1 MKSKLKIIL
10 ALSVVAVLIALLVY
24 RVFFYAPAVAVI
36 QAKEGKVAL
45 EVRGPGVVASRI
57 QVTVSTRVTG
67 ILKEVHADQG
77 DSVKAGQIL
86 ALLDDTDA
94 AAKASGAAAAS
105 TASQHN
111 IAAAEAALAK
121 SRADMELAQSNYRRD
136 QELFR
141 SGFISQAAMDAA
153 AAVLRSAQSGEA
165 SAAATLGARQAE
177 SRASAQ
183 EAVYARA
190 LHTFT
195 RITAPMDGLI
205 VVRDAEAGDT
215 VVPGSPIFRMVDTR
229 KLWVAARI
237 DESVVG
243 QVEVGQPATIR
254 LRGGKELSGEVARIN
269 RQSDAATRELEVDV
283 AFRDIPERFAI
294 DQEAQVVIHAGE
306 EKGMVIPPST
316 LFQQGR
322 EFGVMVV
329 TDGRAAFR
337 PVRTGASDGERVAVR
352 EGLVAGEIVI
362 RRPADIK
369 PGSRV
374 RPLTGGER

>member
-1 MKSKLKIIL
+1 MKPKWKIIL
-10 ALSVVAVLIALLVY
+10 ALSIVAVLVTLLVY
-24 RVFFYAPAVAVI
+24 RVFFYAPPVAVI
-36 QAKEGKVAL
+36 QAKEGNVAL

-77 DSVKAGQIL
+77 DSVKVGQIL

-215 VVPGSPIFRMVDTR
+215 VVPGSPIFRIVDTR

-294 DQEAQVVIHAGE
+294 DQEAQVVIHVGE
-306 EKGMVIPPST
+306 EKGVVISASA
-316 LFQQGR
+316 LLQQGR
-322 EFGVMVV
+322 EFGVLVV
-329 TDGRAAFR
+329 VDGRAVFR
-337 PVRTGASDGERVAVR
+337 SVRTGATDSERVVVR
-352 EGLVAGEIVI
+352 EGLKVDETVI
-362 RRPADIK
+362 LRPAGIK
-369 PGSRV
+369 SGSRV
-374 RPLTGGER
+374 RAATDVER

>member
-1 MKSKLKIIL
+1 MKAKWKMIL
-10 ALSVVAVLIALLVY
+10 ALSIVAVLVALLAY
-24 RVFFYAPAVAVI
+24 RVFFRAPPVAVI

-67 ILKEVHADQG
+67 ILKALQADQG
-77 DSVKAGQIL
+77 DSVKAGQLL
-86 ALLDDTDA
+86 ALLEDTDA
-94 AAKASGAAAAS
+94 AAKASGAAAAA
-105 TASQHN
+105 ASSQRN
-111 IAAAEAALAK
+111 IAAADAALAK
-121 SRADMELAQSNYRRD
+121 ARADRELAQGNFRRD
-136 QELFR
+136 EEVFR
-141 SGFISQAAMDAA
+141 AGYISQAAMDAA
-153 AAVLRSAQSGEA
+153 AAALKSAQSGEA

-177 SRASAQ
+177 SQASAQ

-190 LHTFT
+190 LHSFT

-205 VVRDAEAGDT
+205 FVRDAEMGDT

-254 LRGGKELSGEVARIN
+254 LRSGKELPGEVARIN

-283 AFRDIPERFAI
+283 AFREIPERFAI

-306 EKGMVIPPST
+306 EKGVVISASA

-322 EFGVMVV
+322 EFGVLVV
-329 TDGRAAFR
+329 KDGRAVFR
-337 PVRTGASDGERVAVR
+337 PVRTGASDCERVAAR
-352 EGLVAGEIVI
+352 AGLKAGEAVI
-362 RRPADIK
+362 LRPAGIK
-369 PGSRV
+369 SGSRV
-374 RPLTGGER
+374 RAVTGGEH

>member
-1 MKSKLKIIL
+1 MKPKLKIIL

-36 QAKEGKVAL
+36 QVEEGKVAL

-183 EAVYARA
+183 EAVYVRA

-337 PVRTGASDGERVAVR
+337 SVRTGASDGERVAVR

-362 RRPADIK
+362 RRPAGIK